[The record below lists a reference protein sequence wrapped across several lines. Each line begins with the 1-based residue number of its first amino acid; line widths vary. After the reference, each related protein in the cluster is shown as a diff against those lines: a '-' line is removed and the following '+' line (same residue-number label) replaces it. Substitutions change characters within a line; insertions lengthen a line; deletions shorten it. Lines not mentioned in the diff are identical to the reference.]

1 VTANPP
7 FTWNLIE
14 DVRQLFEFPFMVNAL
29 RAGTL
34 VAIVAS
40 LIGWFMV
47 LRRQTFAGH
56 TLAVVSFPGAS
67 AAILLGVSAT
77 YGYFAFAIGA
87 ALVFAVL
94 SPAGV
99 ARSRTEESAI
109 VGTVQAFALASG
121 FLFIS
126 LSHRNITGA
135 QSLLFG
141 SFLGITTTQVAV
153 LAASTALVLAI
164 LGFIA
169 RPLLFASVDPD
180 VANARGVPVRLLSV
194 VFLLLLGIAAAEASQ
209 ITGSLLIFAL
219 LVLPAATA
227 ERLTS
232 RPGMSAVLTV
242 LIALVVTWLSLALS
256 YYNNYPI
263 GFHVTSLA
271 FGAYVLARAAR
282 VVTGRLGTAG
292 VVQ

>member
-1 VTANPP
+1 MTGDPQL
-7 FTWNLIE
+7 TWNLAE
-14 DVRQLFEFPFMVNAL
+14 DVRQLFEFSFMVNAL

-34 VAIVAS
+34 VALVAG

-67 AAILLGVSAT
+67 AAILLGVAAS

-87 ALVFAVL
+87 AIVFAVI
-94 SPAGV
+94 SPTGGGRN
-99 ARSRTEESAI
+99 RSEESAV
-109 VGTVQAFALASG
+109 VGTIQAFALASG
-121 FLFIS
+121 FLFVS

-141 SFLGITTTQVAV
+141 SFLGITSTQVAV
-153 LAASTALVLAI
+153 LAVSTTLVLVI
-164 LGFIA
+164 LGLIA

-180 VANARGVPVRLLSV
+180 VATARGVPVRLLSV
-194 VFLLLLGIAAAEASQ
+194 LFLLLLGVTAAEASQ
-209 ITGSLLIFAL
+209 ITGALLIFAL
-219 LVLPAATA
+219 LMLPAATA

-232 RPGMSAVLTV
+232 RPGISVLLSV
-242 LIALVVTWLSLALS
+242 LIALLVTWLSLALS

-263 GFHVTSLA
+263 GFHITTLA
-271 FGAYVLARAAR
+271 FVAYLLAHAAQAMTR
-282 VVTGRLGTAG
+282 KLAPAG
-292 VVQ
+292 ESQ